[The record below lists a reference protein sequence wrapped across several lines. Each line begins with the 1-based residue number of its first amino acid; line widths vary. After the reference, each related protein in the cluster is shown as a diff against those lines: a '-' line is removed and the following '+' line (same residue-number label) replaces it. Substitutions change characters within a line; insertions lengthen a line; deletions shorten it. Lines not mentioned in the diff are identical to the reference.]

1 MDFHRDNINLPG
13 AAVSEK
19 IYFLPWQLSVVNS
32 SSDTVGFDVQI
43 SMSIMGFGLIL
54 ADTGLMNVIVTICE
68 FCVLWPCSVLETVF
82 TWSSNSVGSYI
93 LSTTILKKTSRYIY
107 ICYL

>member
-1 MDFHRDNINLPG
+1 M
-13 AAVSEK
+13 
-19 IYFLPWQLSVVNS
+19 
-32 SSDTVGFDVQI
+32 GFDVQI

-54 ADTGLMNVIVTICE
+54 ADTGLMNIIVAICE

-93 LSTTILKKTSRYIY
+93 LSTTILKKTSSYIY
-107 ICYL
+107 RDVTYRDGNAKVLFFCSLTGFSSLC